1 MDEIE
6 GSDVA
11 DISDA
16 ASASDLASDSSAS
29 CLEGRRGRCFRC
41 ADVSFDTS
49 LRFWQLVWDASRN
62 KGKRPD

>member
-1 MDEIE
+1 MLQ
-6 GSDVA
+6 
-11 DISDA
+11 ISRMRQVPRIWQVIHQRLAWKVDA
-16 ASASDLASDSSAS
+16 
-29 CLEGRRGRCFRC
+29 

>member
-1 MDEIE
+1 MLQ
-6 GSDVA
+6 
-11 DISDA
+11 ISRMRQVPRIWQVIHQRLAWKVDA
-16 ASASDLASDSSAS
+16 ADVSDS
-29 CLEGRRGRCFRC
+29 